1 MKTET
6 LSVIS
11 LFLLVAGI
19 FGAAAENDT
28 VNNTTDLKNASKG
41 PTVQPLSLSVSVT
54 AEPSTVNLGTVYPD
68 GVERSY
74 TNIVNV
80 RVRYFLSLG
89 DTLSVR
95 ASGDMI
101 NTADSSQTIPLS
113 NLKFS
118 TPSVAK
124 RSFTTSDYVI
134 ATYGG
139 IFDPLGSREVP
150 LSLYITVPPYTDPG
164 TYSVTLIYTAT

>member
-28 VNNTTDLKNASKG
+28 VNNTTGLKNASKG
-41 PTVQPLSLSVSVT
+41 PTVQPLSFAVLVT
-54 AEPSTVNLGTVYPD
+54 AEPSTVTLGTVYPD

-80 RVRYFLSLG
+80 RVLYFLSFR

-101 NTADSSQTIPLS
+101 NTANSSQNIPIS

-118 TPSVAK
+118 TSSVSK
-124 RSFTTSDYVI
+124 RSFTTSNYVI
-134 ATYGG
+134 ETYSGFGG
-139 IFDPLGSREVP
+139 SIDVP
-150 LSLYITVPPYTDPG
+150 MSLYITVPPYTDPG